1 MRLCSIHAK
10 WPLLL
15 KRSCKPHALAR
26 KDLQLK
32 LSLQLQQ
39 PYCKSSLLKSESCT
53 LSAKCQV
60 LQKSSSLFV
69 HAVVN
74 VCLPKGILPTSSQAI
89 VRVKLQ
95 HQQNTCMDIVVYH
108 LSCVC
113 KACSLCIGI
122 SVVVDCL
129 VLAEDLSPA
138 RHLIVLADVVNTSV
152 DAGQLHNLSSLM
164 SCWRSSLQYKP
175 LPDGQQGV
183 RRTPRLAL
191 IQTPGM
197 WICKQLERC
206 HSPCIFLDYCCC

>member
-1 MRLCSIHAK
+1 MHTE
-10 WPLLL
+10 
-15 KRSCKPHALAR
+15 CKV
-26 KDLQLK
+26 
-32 LSLQLQQ
+32 
-39 PYCKSSLLKSESCT
+39 SSL
-53 LSAKCQV
+53 AKVFIFICAHCCQCMFAQR
-60 LQKSSSLFV
+60 LAL
-69 HAVVN
+69 
-74 VCLPKGILPTSSQAI
+74 SSQAI

-108 LSCVC
+108 FSCVC
-113 KACSLCIGI
+113 KACSLCTGI
-122 SVVVDCL
+122 SAVVNCL

-138 RHLIVLADVVNTSV
+138 RHLIVLEDVVNTSV

-191 IQTPGM
+191 IQTRGM

-206 HSPCIFLDYCCC
+206 HSPCIFLDCCCC